1 MDPDLV
7 AAAKLLT
14 GRDRLRILG
23 CLAGGLADLDE
34 LLASTGLPQVAVRR
48 ELGLLTAAGLVQ
60 QTRLGPSERTHY
72 ELSLMRLNQ
81 VGAALA
87 ELEAEQEV
95 VITDLPDL
103 DAAAIRDWPKADL
116 KVLRSYLDRGQ
127 LTTIPAQHAKRL
139 VILRF
144 LAATAFEPGVSYP
157 ERDVNMRLAL
167 RHPDVAA
174 LRRYLVDEGFV
185 AREQGI
191 YRLTASGEALARVTA
206 PSPA

>member
-1 MDPDLV
+1 MDPELL

-23 CLAGGLADLDE
+23 CLARGLSDLDG
-34 LLASTGLPQVAVRR
+34 LLESTGLPQVAVRR
-48 ELGLLTAAGLVQ
+48 ELGLLAAFGLVQ
-60 QTRLGPSERTHY
+60 QTRLGPAQRTHY
-72 ELSLMRLNQ
+72 ELSVMRLNQ

-95 VITDLPDL
+95 VISDLPDL
-103 DAAAIRDWPKADL
+103 DAAAIRGWSKSDL
-116 KVLRSYLDRGQ
+116 RVLRAYLDRGR
-127 LTTIPAQHAKRL
+127 LTTLPAQHSKRL
-139 VILRF
+139 VVLRF

-157 ERDVNMRLAL
+157 EREVNMRLAL

-174 LRRYLVDEGFV
+174 LRRYLVDEGLV
-185 AREQGI
+185 QREQGI
-191 YRLTASGEALARVTA
+191 YRLTATGEALARVTA

>member
-1 MDPDLV
+1 MDPDVL

-23 CLAGGLADLDE
+23 RLARGLADLDE
-34 LLASTGLPQVAVRR
+34 LLESTGLAQVAVRR
-48 ELGLLTAAGLVQ
+48 ELALLTAAGLVE
-60 QTRLGPSERTHY
+60 QTRLGPTERTHY
-72 ELSLMRLNQ
+72 ELSVSRLNQ

-87 ELEAEQEV
+87 QLEADQEI

-103 DAAAIRDWPKADL
+103 DAAAIRDWPKGDL
-116 KVLRSYLDRGQ
+116 RVLRAYLDHGRIKA
-127 LTTIPAQHAKRL
+127 IPAQHAKRM
-139 VILRF
+139 VVVRF
-144 LAATAFEPGVSYP
+144 LAVTAFEPGESYT

-174 LRRYLVDEGFV
+174 LRRYLVDEGLV
-185 AREQGI
+185 QRVQGI
-191 YRLTASGEALARVTA
+191 YRLTARGEALAQVTA